1 MAYVPDNKKGN
12 KPVDPAVIQALMQQY
27 GSGGQSQQ
35 MPNLNQLPGGLAFDP
50 LAAMIT
56 AGGGS
61 PSPMPQGL
69 TGRGDSVSGNLI
81 APVPPDIAKPQA
93 ENAIARRLG
102 KKDPN
107 TAPVAEEFDNGTLDA
122 INALME
128 MAGSVP
134 SSGGGI
140 DIAGI
145 MKEAAGSAAKPFNA
159 QIDTT
164 RNQNQRAKADT
175 KDSSK
180 AVRRMYRALAQSNTR
195 AAGRESEQATESA
208 QNMQAM
214 SQASAD
220 ELAADNAARLNESA
234 AQSAAL
240 GSGDLAATLATD
252 VNANTSEGARQLAES
267 AGTAS
272 TEMMNRGEAE
282 RRYLNRQG
290 QNAKLTGTNRA
301 ADLFGDLQDYLQG
314 NRDKIG
320 ELAGQRAAAVGEARS
335 SAAAQAASAQAASAG
350 QAQAAHQQMFENQM
364 ALLGMKTDL
373 QQQDFDNN
381 MSMEELG
388 LAVQRMQMEGQP
400 NQEDQLIPGY
410 DNRMIEA
417 LPPEQR
423 SALMLQQ
430 FLTPQSGQTLE
441 ELMQN
446 PALRTGGFE
455 GKDGQQMTIAGN
467 PLNSEQL
474 MAQLGLTSGDPKQN
488 YLLSQI
494 IAQLSSG
501 NTDVPYG
508 MQR

>member
-1 MAYVPDNKKGN
+1 MAYVPDRTGS
-12 KPVDPAVIQALMQQY
+12 KPIDPSVIQAILAQY
-27 GSGGQSQQ
+27 GGTQSSSQQ
-35 MPNLNQLPGGLAFDP
+35 MPNLNQLPSGLAFDP
-50 LAAMIT
+50 LASMVT
-56 AGGGS
+56 AGGQS
-61 PSPMPQGL
+61 NVTQQGL
-69 TGRGDSVSGNLI
+69 TGYGDSVSGDLV
-81 APVPPDIAKPQA
+81 APTPPDIAKPQA

-102 KKDPN
+102 KKDEN
-107 TAPVAEEFDNGTLDA
+107 TSVAGEYDNGTLDA

-140 DIAGI
+140 DIASI
-145 MKEAAGSAAKPFNA
+145 MKEAAGSAAKPYNA
-159 QIDTT
+159 QIQTT

-175 KDSSK
+175 KDSSQ
-180 AVRRMYRALAQSNTR
+180 AVRKMYRALAQSNTR

-220 ELAADNAARLNESA
+220 ELASDNAARLNESA

-320 ELAGQRAAAVGEARS
+320 ELSGQRAAAVGEARS
-335 SAAAQAASAQAASAG
+335 SAAASAASAQTASAE
-350 QAQAAHQQMFENQM
+350 QAQAAYQQMLENQM

-381 MSMEELG
+381 MSMEELS
-388 LAVQRMQMEGQP
+388 LAVQRMQMEGSQ
-400 NQEDQLIPGY
+400 QEEQLIPGY
-410 DNRMIEA
+410 ANNLVEA
-417 LPPEQR
+417 LPESER
-423 SALMLQQ
+423 NALMLQQ
-430 FLTPQSGQTLE
+430 YLTPQSGNTLE
-441 ELMQN
+441 ELMKN
-446 PALRTGGFE
+446 PALRTGGYTGE
-455 GKDGQQMTIAGN
+455 DGQQLTISGN